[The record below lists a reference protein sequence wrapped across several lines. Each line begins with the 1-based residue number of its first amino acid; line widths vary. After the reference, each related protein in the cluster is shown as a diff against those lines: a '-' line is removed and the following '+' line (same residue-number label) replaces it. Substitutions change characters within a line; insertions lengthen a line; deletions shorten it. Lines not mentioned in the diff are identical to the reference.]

1 MFKRTLIQQIKD
13 IDKTFPVLLVTGP
26 RQVGKTTLLE
36 MCADDQR
43 NYVTLDDLQ
52 QRELARN
59 DPALF
64 LQSHKTPLII
74 DEVQYAPELFSAIK
88 LIVDREKKNGLFWL
102 TGSQKFHLMQG
113 ITESLAGRVA
123 IIDLLGLSQAEI
135 EDRATASTPF
145 MPTPDWINRAGQQ
158 IDEPELLEDV
168 YQKIWRGSFPA
179 LWATEN
185 ASDEGIDDSSGN
197 GSGEGAGAGN
207 PDGSGY
213 GYKRAAYSEVSRDL
227 FYKSYVQTYIQR
239 DVRDRVNITDDTAFN
254 RFLGAVAA
262 RTGQLLNYSD
272 MARDVDID
280 HKTAKSWLSVLEAS
294 GLVYLLQPY
303 YRNVTKRLV
312 KTPKVYFLDTGLCS
326 YLTQWPSP
334 KSLEAGAMSGMI
346 LETYLFSEILKSYWH
361 NGKTPHFYYYRDT
374 DQREVDLVIE
384 TGEGLYPVE
393 FKKTASPSKS
403 ASKHFHVL
411 GKLTKNIGHGAVICF
426 VEKDVPLSREVTAI
440 PVGYL

>member
-1 MFKRTLIQQIKD
+1 M
-13 IDKTFPVLLVTGP
+13 VTGP

-36 MCADDQR
+36 LCAEDER

-52 QRELARN
+52 QRDLARN

-88 LIVDREKKNGLFWL
+88 MIVDREKKNGLFWL
-102 TGSQKFHLMQG
+102 TGSQKFHLMKG

-123 IIDLLGLSQAEI
+123 IIDLLGFSQAEI
-135 EDRATASTPF
+135 DSRSNHAIPF
-145 MPTPDWINRAGQQ
+145 MPTPEWIDSTRPYIA
-158 IDEPELLEDV
+158 EPKLLEDI
-168 YQKIWRGSFPA
+168 YQRIWRGSFPV
-179 LWATEN
+179 LWAIGDAN
-185 ASDEGIDDSSGN
+185 
-197 GSGEGAGAGN
+197 GAGN
-207 PDGSGY
+207 GDGY
-213 GYKRAAYSEVSRDL
+213 RHIPYSEVDRDI
-227 FYKSYVQTYIQR
+227 FYKSYIQTYIQR
-239 DVRDRVNITDDTAFN
+239 DVRDVVNITDDLAFN

-272 MARDVDID
+272 IARDVDID
-280 HKTAKSWLSVLEAS
+280 HKTAKSWLSVLETS

-303 YRNVTKRLV
+303 FSNINKRIV
-312 KTPKVYFLDTGLCS
+312 KTPKLYFLDTGLCS
-326 YLTQWPSP
+326 YLTQWPSAG
-334 KSLEAGAMSGMI
+334 SLEIGAMSGAI
-346 LETYLFSEILKSYWH
+346 LETYMFSEILKSYWH

-374 DQREVDLVIE
+374 NQREVDLVIE

-403 ASKHFHVL
+403 ASKNFSVL
-411 GKLTKNIGHGAVICF
+411 QNLGKNIGHGAVICF
-426 VEKDVPLSREVTAI
+426 VEQDVPLSRDVTAI